1 MKAIFLDIDG
11 VLNDSNPANFVSSAC
26 RLHLPDELYNL
37 EDIFPIYI
45 NRLNNIIEATQA
57 KIIISSSWRDTH
69 PIAIIEK
76 MFVMK
81 GFKYPGSVIDK
92 TNKLKPINIGVNHEY
107 PDRGDEIADWIKW
120 NSPIESFTIL
130 DDWKFEHFNMFPE
143 RFVHIQDGLE
153 DKHVEKAIKILNLRT

>member
-11 VLNDSNPANFVSSAC
+11 VLNDSNPANFVSSA
-26 RLHLPDELYNL
+26 RRIHLPDELYNL

-45 NRLNNIIEATQA
+45 NRLNNLIEATRA
-57 KIIISSSWRDTH
+57 KIIISSSWRNTH

-92 TNKLKPINIGVNHEY
+92 TIRLKPISSSSEY
-107 PDRGDEIADWIKW
+107 PDRGDEIADWIKC

-153 DKHVEKAIKILNLRT
+153 DRHVEEAIKILNLRT